1 MLRYC
6 RFSTSS
12 KRPVMT
18 ESLHARLPFLQG
30 FIARPPS
37 PALAAY
43 VQRFW
48 WMEGDG
54 SQGYDEQMLHP
65 DGGSGVIF
73 NFADP
78 LNFDGSQRRP
88 RALIA
93 GPQLASSRL
102 QLVGRIRMMGVR
114 FHPGMG
120 AAMFGIGLD
129 ELAGFHDADWPG
141 LGLTHLVDQLAEL
154 DRSAQQAVVEHELLG
169 RLRASQAS
177 RIPVQQLLA
186 QIAANGGRARLADL
200 LQSVPLGQ
208 RQLERLFRHQ
218 VGMTPKQF
226 SRIQRVALVRNQLR
240 TGQPLLDTALA
251 CGYSDQAHF
260 IHDFKTVV
268 GMTPGQYRLRI
279 KSSGA

>member
-1 MLRYC
+1 
-6 RFSTSS
+6 
-12 KRPVMT
+12 MT
-18 ESLHARLPFLQG
+18 QSLHERLPCLQG
-30 FIARPPS
+30 FVARPPS

-54 SQGYDEQMLHP
+54 SQVYDEQLLHP

-78 LNFDGSQRRP
+78 LSFDGTLRGP

-93 GPQLASSRL
+93 GPQLASTRL
-102 QLVGRIRMMGVR
+102 QLAGQVRLMGVR
-114 FHPGMG
+114 FRPGMG
-120 AAMFGIGLD
+120 AAVFGIGLD
-129 ELAGFHDADWPG
+129 ELHGFQEADWPR
-141 LGLTHLVDQLAEL
+141 LGLAHLVDRLAEL
-154 DRSAQQAVVEHELLG
+154 ERDAQQAVVERELLR
-169 RLRASQAS
+169 RLEEIQA
-177 RIPVQQLLA
+177 RRNPVQQLLNR
-186 QIAANGGRARLADL
+186 IAASEGRARLADL

-208 RQLERLFRHQ
+208 RQLERLFRYQ
-218 VGMTPKQF
+218 VGLTPKQF
-226 SRIQRVALVRNQLR
+226 SRIQRVALVRRELR
-240 TGQPLLDTALA
+240 AGEALLDTALA

-279 KSSGA
+279 KRSGA

>member
-1 MLRYC
+1 M
-6 RFSTSS
+6 SDS
-12 KRPVMT
+12 V
-18 ESLHARLPFLQG
+18 HGRLPSLQG
-30 FIARPPS
+30 FITRPPS

-54 SQGYDEQMLHP
+54 SQVYDEQMLHP

-78 LNFDGSQRRP
+78 LNFDGSQRTP
-88 RALIA
+88 RTLIA
-93 GPQLASSRL
+93 GPQLSSARL
-102 QLVGRIRMMGVR
+102 QLLGQVRMMGVR
-114 FHPGMG
+114 FRPGMG
-120 AAMFGIGLD
+120 DAVFGIGLD
-129 ELAGFHDADWPG
+129 ELAGFHDASWPR
-141 LGLTHLVDQLAEL
+141 LGFAHLIDQLAEL
-154 DRSAQQAVVEHELLG
+154 KRDAQQAVVERELLR
-169 RLRASQAS
+169 RLSASQA
-177 RIPVQQLLA
+177 RRTPVQQLLA
-186 QIAANGGRARLADL
+186 QIAAEGGRARLADL

-240 TGQPLLDTALA
+240 TGQPLLDTALT

-260 IHDFKTVV
+260 IHDFKRVV
-268 GMTPGQYRLRI
+268 GMTPGQYRLRA
-279 KSSGA
+279 KNS

>member
-1 MLRYC
+1 M
-6 RFSTSS
+6 SDS
-12 KRPVMT
+12 V
-18 ESLHARLPFLQG
+18 HGRLPSLQG
-30 FIARPPS
+30 FITRPPS

-48 WMEGDG
+48 WVEGDG
-54 SQGYDEQMLHP
+54 SQTFDEQMLHP

-78 LNFDGSQRRP
+78 LNFDGTQCSLRT
-88 RALIA
+88 LIA
-93 GPQLASSRL
+93 GPQLASARL
-102 QLVGRIRMMGVR
+102 QLVGQVRMMGVR

-120 AAMFGIGLD
+120 DAVFGIGLD
-129 ELAGFHDADWPG
+129 ELAGFHDASWPR
-141 LGLTHLVDQLAEL
+141 LGLAHLIDQLAEL
-154 DRSAQQAVVEHELLG
+154 KRDAQQAVVERELLW
-169 RLRASQAS
+169 RLRASQA
-177 RIPVQQLLA
+177 RRTPVQQLLA
-186 QIAANGGRARLADL
+186 QIAAEGGRARLADL

-260 IHDFKTVV
+260 IHDFKRVV
-268 GMTPGQYRLRI
+268 GMTPGQYRLRA
-279 KSSGA
+279 KNS

>member
-1 MLRYC
+1 M
-6 RFSTSS
+6 SDS
-12 KRPVMT
+12 V
-18 ESLHARLPFLQG
+18 HGRLPSLQG
-30 FIARPPS
+30 FITRPPS

-48 WMEGDG
+48 WVEGDG
-54 SQGYDEQMLHP
+54 SQTFDEQMLHP

-78 LNFDGSQRRP
+78 LNFDGTQCSLRT
-88 RALIA
+88 LIA
-93 GPQLASSRL
+93 GPQLASARL
-102 QLVGRIRMMGVR
+102 QLVGQVRMMGVR

-120 AAMFGIGLD
+120 DAVFGIGLD
-129 ELAGFHDADWPG
+129 ELAGFHDASWPR
-141 LGLTHLVDQLAEL
+141 LGLAHLIDQLAEL
-154 DRSAQQAVVEHELLG
+154 ERYAQQAVVERELLW
-169 RLRASQAS
+169 RLRASQA
-177 RIPVQQLLA
+177 RRTPVQQLLA
-186 QIAANGGRARLADL
+186 QIAAEGGRARLTDL

-260 IHDFKTVV
+260 SHDFKSVV
-268 GMTPGQYRLRI
+268 GLTPGQYLRRVRARYHNAEHTDVAI
-279 KSSGA
+279 VHRA

>member
-1 MLRYC
+1 
-6 RFSTSS
+6 
-12 KRPVMT
+12 MT
-18 ESLHARLPFLQG
+18 ESLHARLPCLQG
-30 FIARPPS
+30 FVTRPPS

-54 SQGYDEQMLHP
+54 SQAYDEQLLHP

-78 LNFDGSQRRP
+78 LNFDGTQRRR

-93 GPQLASSRL
+93 GPQLASTRL
-102 QLVGRIRMMGVR
+102 QLVGRVRMMGVR
-114 FHPGMG
+114 FRPGMG

-129 ELAGFHDADWPG
+129 ELTGFHDADWPR
-141 LGLTHLVDQLAEL
+141 LGLAHLVDQLAEL
-154 DRSAQQAVVEHELLG
+154 ERGAQQALIERELLR
-169 RLRASQAS
+169 RLEETQA
-177 RIPVQQLLA
+177 RRNPVQQLLNR
-186 QIAANGGRARLADL
+186 IAASEGRGRLADL

-240 TGQPLLDTALA
+240 TGQPLLDTALS

-268 GMTPGQYRLRI
+268 GMTPGQYRSRI
-279 KSSGA
+279 KSSNA